1 MAVRNFTP
9 FDSTRDLAAQ
19 ALRAE
24 AMPEGAYPL
33 YLVRNLHGRVR
44 VSVSADV
51 EADEGCRA
59 ALGGLAERLET
70 ALGAHGYRADEGVSF
85 VDAAMLA
92 VLQETAKEMPG
103 LPQAF
108 WVERLMTGE
117 NWWTVDDASS
127 AAESAKRYTLYSV
140 KGGVGRTTTA
150 AVLAWHL
157 ARGGERVLLVDLD
170 LESPGVSTAIL
181 NPSAQPEFGV
191 ADWFVEDL
199 VGQGESVLERMVAK
213 PSWPQEFEG
222 DVFVAP
228 AHGKAPGEYLAKLGR
243 VYMGAGDSWSA
254 RLCKLLS
261 GLEER
266 CAPTV
271 VLVESRSGLHD
282 IAAATV
288 TDIKAQAILF
298 CLDSESS
305 WADYGVLFRHW
316 QAEGLATKIRERL
329 SIVSALTPPEKSVRY
344 LEGFRERSWDL
355 FQDLYDS
362 QTESGLA
369 VPFSFDVN
377 DAFAPHQPMPV
388 YWNQGLAP
396 GTSLRQLDQNVLES
410 AYGPFLNRFDELM
423 KGTDEAKGP
432 A

>member
-1 MAVRNFTP
+1 MRNFTP
-9 FDSTRDLAAQ
+9 FDSTRDLATQ

-59 ALGGLAERLET
+59 ALSGLAERLAT
-70 ALGAHGYRADEGVSF
+70 ALGAHGYPADEGISY

-92 VLQETAKEMPG
+92 ALQETAKEIPG
-103 LPQAF
+103 LPQGF

-117 NWWTVDDASS
+117 DWWTVDVSN
-127 AAESAKRYTLYSV
+127 AAKDAKRYTLYSV

-150 AVLAWHL
+150 SVLAWHM
-157 ARGGERVLLVDLD
+157 AREGERVLLVDLD

-181 NPSAQPEFGV
+181 DSSAQPEFGV

-228 AHGKAPGEYLAKLGR
+228 AHGMKPGEYLAKLGR
-243 VYMGAGDSWSA
+243 VYMGAGDSWSG
-254 RLCKLLS
+254 RLRKLLN

-271 VLVESRSGLHD
+271 VLLESRSGLHD

-288 TDIKAQAILF
+288 TDIEAQVLLF
-298 CLDSESS
+298 GLDSESS

-329 SIVSALTPPEKSVRY
+329 SIVSALTPPEKSVLY

-355 FQDLYDS
+355 FRRLYDS
-362 QTESGLA
+362 QTENIPS
-369 VPFSFDVN
+369 VPFSFDV
-377 DAFAPHQPMPV
+377 DEALAPHQPMPV
-388 YWNQGLAP
+388 YWNQGFAA
-396 GTSLRQLDQNVLES
+396 GTSLRQLDEAALNL
-410 AYGPFLNRFDELM
+410 AYTPFLKQFDELM
-423 KGTDEAKGP
+423 DGTGTVAKM